1 MANFAQLGIEI
12 TSSGVDKAQSE
23 LESLANS
30 GGKAETSLKGVEQA
44 ATSTDATVKKL
55 SDSAL
60 YRANQ
65 SLSKYSQGLRD
76 ASQESERAAAAARNE
91 SDVIAAL
98 ARERA
103 KAAEFARTNA
113 EATRQSTRA
122 TVDWSA
128 EQQKA
133 NARAADMASQDAKRA
148 TSAQRA
154 NAAIQEQQRDLARL
168 IGQID
173 PAVAALG
180 RLDEQERKLAQFRS
194 RGLIDTEGYT
204 KYNNALKEQRSLL
217 DRVSDGNNK
226 AGMSQRAY
234 SAALRNVPAQFTD
247 IAVSLQ
253 AGQAPLTV
261 LLQQGGQLKDMFGGI
276 GPAFRALGGYVL
288 GLINPFTVLAGVTAG
303 LAIAWKSGSDE
314 LTAFNQA
321 LILTGRNGQIT
332 GQNLS
337 YLALEMDKL
346 SGVTTS
352 SASAAL
358 TEVANAGVFA
368 ADQIGLVATAA
379 ENMRVAS
386 GRSVSDTVAE
396 FRKLRGDP
404 VSAILALNDSYNFL
418 DQTQLKSIQT
428 LVEQGRQTEAVNL
441 AFQTYANAIN
451 DRAPQVASNLG
462 LIERSWRAIKSA
474 AAEAVDS
481 IKDIGRPEDIQR
493 IRALQSNI
501 ANIQSG
507 SSLYRGL
514 SPEARNRILKGFE
527 DELTGIQRRLSSRP
541 VEVVMAGIYA
551 PASAQQEEARKAF
564 DARERSLNA
573 EKRLAY
579 EIVQIRKEG
588 VLAGKSQAEV
598 DRLVADYT
606 KKQAD
611 AEAKKAAS
619 AAKRA
624 GAESRGDISG
634 AQTLI
639 DSASRQIEANN
650 QLVESGEAVSASRR
664 KIIEI
669 DQRLAETGNLMTA
682 AQRAQLLVAKES
694 LATTDAQAKARQQL
708 TRDTAAG
715 LAMEERLTQLYKQQ
729 SEQNE
734 ISLMGIG
741 RGSQAAEIAQRELNI
756 RRDYLGEVEKLE
768 KAQRN
773 RNTELSAAEYQR
785 QKELL
790 ANSLN
795 ERLALEQSYQ
805 DQRMAMQADWRNGF
819 TASFE
824 DYSAQAANVAG
835 QTKSLFD
842 NAFKGAEDAMV
853 KFAMTGK
860 LSFKDFANSIIADLV
875 RIAAKQAV
883 LQIAGAIAGAFA
895 GGASGGSGVGST
907 QLGNNYNWGG
917 GFSGGGYTGHGGKYQ
932 PAGIVHRG
940 EVVWSQRDVA
950 AVGGPKAA
958 NAMRPTAGYATGG
971 IVGSSQPRT
980 AGQSSAPN
988 ITFVMNM
995 QDGSITSQQ
1004 QGGNADEST
1013 RELKQMFEAMINQ
1026 WWTKNSRP
1034 GGAVYNG
1041 RMGTA

>member
-1 MANFAQLGIEI
+1 MANFAQLGIQIDSKQAEDAA
-12 TSSGVDKAQSE
+12 SDLDKLTA
-23 LESLANS
+23 A
-30 GGKAETSLKGVEQA
+30 GARAEA
-44 ATSTDATVKKL
+44 ATNKL
-55 SDSAL
+55 S
-60 YRANQ
+60 
-65 SLSKYSQGLRD
+65 K
-76 ASQESERAAAAARNE
+76 
-91 SDVIAAL
+91 
-98 ARERA
+98 
-103 KAAEFARTNA
+103 
-113 EATRQSTRA
+113 ST
-122 TVDWSA
+122 TDWAA

-133 NARAADMASQDAKRA
+133 NARAREMEQADARRA
-148 TSAQRA
+148 ASAQKA
-154 NAAIQEQQRDLARL
+154 NSAIKDQQQELAKL

-180 RLDEQERKLAQFRS
+180 RLDEQERKLAQFR
-194 RGLIDTEGYT
+194 RQGLVDSETYA
-204 KYNNALKEQRSLL
+204 KYNNSLAEQRRLL

-276 GPAFRALGGYVL
+276 GPAFSALGGYVL
-288 GLINPFTVLAGVTAG
+288 GLINPVTLLAAATAG
-303 LAIAWKSGSDE
+303 LVLAWKSGSDE
-314 LTAFNQA
+314 LTGFNQS
-321 LILTGRNGQIT
+321 LILTGRNTQIT

-337 YLALEMDKL
+337 YLALEMDKI

-358 TEVANAGVFA
+358 TEVANAGIFT

-404 VSAILALNDSYNFL
+404 VSAILALNESYNFL

-428 LVEQGRQTEAVNL
+428 LVEVGRQTDAVNL
-441 AFQTYANAIN
+441 AFQTYASAIN
-451 DRAPQVASNLG
+451 DRAPQVANNLG

-474 AAEAVDS
+474 SAEVVDS

-493 IRALQSNI
+493 IRQLQSNI

-514 SPEARNRILKGFE
+514 APEARSRILKQFE
-527 DELTGIQRRLSSRP
+527 EELAGIQRRLSSRP
-541 VEVVMAGIYA
+541 VQVVMAGIYA
-551 PASAQQEEARKAF
+551 PASAEQEAAKKAF
-564 DARERSLNA
+564 EERERSLNT

-579 EIVQIRKEG
+579 EILQIRREG
-588 VLAGKSQAEV
+588 AVAGKSQAEI

-611 AEAKKAAS
+611 AEAKRAAS
-619 AAKRA
+619 AEKRA
-624 GAESRGDISG
+624 GAASRPDISA
-634 AQTLI
+634 AQTLLE
-639 DSASRQIEANN
+639 SANRQIEANK
-650 QLVESGEAVSASRR
+650 QVAETGEAVSASRR

-694 LATTDAQAKARQQL
+694 LATTDAQAEARRQL

-715 LAMEERLTQLYKQQ
+715 LAMEERLAQLYKQQ
-729 SEQNE
+729 VDQNE
-734 ISLMGIG
+734 IALMGIG

-756 RRDYLGEVEKLE
+756 RREYLAEVEKLE

-773 RNTELSAAEYQR
+773 KNTELSVAEYQR
-785 QKELL
+785 EKDLL
-790 ANSLN
+790 AASLA

-819 TASFE
+819 TAAFE
-824 DYSAQAANVAG
+824 DYSAQAANVSG
-835 QTKSLFD
+835 QFKSLFES
-842 NAFKGAEDAMV
+842 AFQGAEDAIV
-853 KFAMTGK
+853 KFALTGK
-860 LSFKDFANSIIADLV
+860 LSFTDLANSIVADLT

-883 LQIAGAIAGAFA
+883 MGIVNAIAGSIGGAMA
-895 GGASGGSGVGST
+895 GGGAGGST
-907 QLGNNYNWGG
+907 QLGNNFTWSQQTGG
-917 GFSGGGYTGHGGKYQ
+917 WASGGYTGDGGKNT

-940 EVVWSQRDVA
+940 EVVWSQADVK
-950 AVGGPKAA
+950 AVGGPRRA
-958 NAMRPTAGYATGG
+958 NAMRPTAGYANGG
-971 IVGSSQPRT
+971 IVGAT
-980 AGQSSAPN
+980 SSAAR
-988 ITFVMNM
+988 M
-995 QDGSITSQQ
+995 GSPEVNVVINNQGGGIEVQQ
-1004 QGGNADEST
+1004 QNTRQMPDGRIFVELITNTVQAAINNGAFDGAMGNNFGIRRA
-1013 RELKQMFEAMINQ
+1013 
-1026 WWTKNSRP
+1026 
-1034 GGAVYNG
+1034 G
-1041 RMGTA
+1041 RS